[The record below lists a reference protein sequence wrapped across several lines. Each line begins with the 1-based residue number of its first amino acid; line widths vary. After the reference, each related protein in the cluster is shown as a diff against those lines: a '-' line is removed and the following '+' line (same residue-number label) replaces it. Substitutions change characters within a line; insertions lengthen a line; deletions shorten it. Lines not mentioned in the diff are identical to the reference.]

1 MIASRLETPRWSY
14 WAACPS
20 WTIWQGVNL
29 YHRWEPVPS
38 DQLFFE
44 PLVRARLK
52 QLFDDYFANHDVAA
66 SALSLF
72 DAAQASNKAWH
83 ETGKGLA
90 SLGIRGVPNRWA
102 GNTQVRRAAFV
113 QLAER
118 AGFSTPSE
126 LRGES
131 IRTGTGRA
139 RMAGGSREG
148 WTSHPR
154 PRAEV
159 T

>member
-1 MIASRLETPRWSY
+1 MTALRFEPPRWSY

-29 YHRWEPVPS
+29 YHRREPVPS
-38 DQLFFE
+38 DQLVFE

-72 DAAQASNKAWH
+72 EAALTSNKSWQ

-90 SLGIRGVPNRWA
+90 SLGIRSVPSRWA

-113 QLAER
+113 RLAER
-118 AGFSTPSE
+118 AGFPTPPE

-131 IRTGTGRA
+131 I
-139 RMAGGSREG
+139 
-148 WTSHPR
+148 
-154 PRAEV
+154 
-159 T
+159 